1 MQSRPFSGPVLPL
14 PARALAGCG
23 FVAGYDVRGGW
34 CDRPRA
40 APGLRRGV
48 PAMRRA
54 LLVLLLPVIWL
65 PLLALS
71 LAVLP
76 RLPWWSLLLALAVYF
91 LLWRRRSRPDEAA
104 LSEDSPRYSPLAG
117 GGY

>member
-1 MQSRPFSGPVLPL
+1 
-14 PARALAGCG
+14 
-23 FVAGYDVRGGW
+23 
-34 CDRPRA
+34 
-40 APGLRRGV
+40 
-48 PAMRRA
+48 MRRVF
-54 LLVLLLPVIWL
+54 LVLLLPVIWL

-76 RLPWWSLLLALAVYF
+76 RLPWWAVVAALALYF
-91 LLWRRRSRPDEAA
+91 VLWRRRSRPDEAP